1 MSHSLQYMGIFE
13 AILGALSLLAFA
25 LGWALITLSLLSII
39 LILISLLL
47 LAYQFK
53 TGNFLFPNLLVA
65 GINFFESPIRVILRA
80 LRVDDTRMDLIAIKL
95 KNQAIYPTFRK
106 VPFNKR
112 AIFLPQC
119 LRSITCPAV
128 LSPEGIKCRGCGACG
143 ISEARKEA
151 EKLGYMFFVVP
162 GSSFIMRMMQ
172 KYKPEAIIGV
182 GCIYEVRDGQDMMHG
197 HRIPAI
203 GVMLNRSG
211 CVNTQLDWD
220 RLYAAMHT
228 IDMPEGSGLDRLG
241 YAATDESGNF
251 RQPSK

>member
-1 MSHSLQYMGIFE
+1 MKYMGIVE
-13 AILGALSLLAFA
+13 TAIEVLSLLAFVLGSMLLAGLA
-25 LGWALITLSLLSII
+25 LSALII
-39 LILISLLL
+39 LIILLL
-47 LAYQFK
+47 LAYSFK
-53 TGNFLFPNLLVA
+53 TGNILFPNLMVT
-65 GINFFESPIRVILRA
+65 GIVFFESPIRVVLRA
-80 LRVDDTRMDLIAIKL
+80 LHVDDSRMDRMAIRL
-95 KNQAIYPTFRK
+95 KNQAIYPVFRK
-106 VPFNKR
+106 IPFNRR

-143 ISEARKEA
+143 IARAKKEA
-151 EKLGYMFFVVP
+151 ENLGYMFFVVP

-182 GCIYEVRDGQDMMHG
+182 GCMYEVRDGQDMMHR

-203 GVMLNRSG
+203 GVMLDRSG

-220 RLYAAMHT
+220 RLFAAMNA
-228 IDMPEGSGLDRLG
+228 IDMPEDSCLDRLG
-241 YAATDESGNF
+241 YPANDEPGNF

>member
-1 MSHSLQYMGIFE
+1 MGLVE
-13 AILGALSLLAFA
+13 TAIDVISLLAML
-25 LGWALITLSLLSII
+25 LGLLLIISLLLSALIIFII
-39 LILISLLL
+39 LLL
-47 LAYQFK
+47 LAYSFK
-53 TGNFLFPNLLVA
+53 TGNILFPNLMVT
-65 GINFFESPIRVILRA
+65 GIVFFESPIRVILRA
-80 LRVDDTRMDLIAIKL
+80 LRVDDTRMDLLAIKL

-119 LRSITCPAV
+119 LRSVTCPAT
-128 LSPEGIKCRGCGACG
+128 LTPEGIKCRGCGACG
-143 ISEARKEA
+143 ISDARKEA

-182 GCIYEVRDGQDMMHG
+182 GCIYEVRDGQDMMHR

-220 RLYAAMHT
+220 RLFTAMHE
-228 IDMPEGSGLDRLG
+228 IDIPESSGQVG
-241 YAATDESGNF
+241 YGATDDTGNLG
-251 RQPSK
+251 QPSK